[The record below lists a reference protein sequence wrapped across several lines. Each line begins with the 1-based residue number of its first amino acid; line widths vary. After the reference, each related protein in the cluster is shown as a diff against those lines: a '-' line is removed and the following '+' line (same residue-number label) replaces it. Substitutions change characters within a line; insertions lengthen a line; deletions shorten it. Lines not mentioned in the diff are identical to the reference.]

1 MHSATVTV
9 DTIGAPAARW
19 GWRLMPCLTDIAFL
33 LPAGLL
39 FFKLGG
45 TKTLFADGDTGWH
58 IKTGE
63 WILQHGKVPT
73 QDLFSYTKPGQAW
86 FAWEWAWDVLF
97 ALIHNAC
104 GLAGVGFATVLLLG
118 TIAVLLYRLVVNACG
133 NEVLS
138 FFVTAFALCG
148 SSIHWL
154 ARPHLFSWLFFL
166 IFLHLLPA
174 VQRGSRLALVS
185 LPVSMLIWVNMHG
198 AFLIGIA
205 LLLANACG
213 EYFEALFYEGASLRA
228 AYLRSRRL
236 LLATGLCLA
245 STFVNPYTW
254 HLHQHVFRF
263 LSDTKLLD
271 NIQEYQS
278 ISFHC
283 APAIFFELM
292 MMFAAGA
299 AFWYLQTGKITPALV
314 ALLWTHLALLSARNI
329 PLFMIVAAPMA
340 GAWLQDVLKR
350 LQRMRFI
357 GGVFS
362 TICEICEELKP
373 MERLPRAYLLSGFSV
388 LLMAILFAG
397 GAKGFE
403 AQFNPES
410 FPIQVI
416 GLVERSPAQR
426 IFTYDQWADYLIYR
440 LYPKKP
446 VFMDGR
452 SDFFGISMVTATQ
465 HILAAQF
472 DWKIQLQRFGVDMIL
487 VRPDAP
493 VSEVLKMSPDW
504 LLRFDDGKVL
514 VFEAASVK
522 KTISILHDPRF
533 RAISELPRKDT
544 THLNDSVLE
553 RRTQYD

>member
-1 MHSATVTV
+1 MHSATTTV
-9 DTIGAPAARW
+9 DMLHVPSASTA
-19 GWRLMPCLTDIAFL
+19 WRLMPCLTDIAFL

-39 FFKLGG
+39 FSKMGG

-58 IKTGE
+58 IKTGQ
-63 WILQHGKVPT
+63 WILQHGRVPT
-73 QDLFSYTKPGQAW
+73 HDLFSYTKPGQPW

-97 ALIHNAC
+97 ALIHNSW

-118 TIAVLLYRLVVNACG
+118 AIAVLLYRLVVKACG

-166 IFLHLLPA
+166 GFLHLMPA
-174 VQRGSRLALVS
+174 LQRGSKAALVI
-185 LPVSMLIWVNMHG
+185 LPLLMVLWVNIHG

-205 LLLANACG
+205 LLLATACG
-213 EYFEALFYEGASLRA
+213 EALETIFCQGGSLKT
-228 AYLRSRRL
+228 AYDRSRRL
-236 LLATGLCLA
+236 LQAATLCLA
-245 STFVNPYTW
+245 ATFVNPYTW
-254 HLHQHVFRF
+254 RLHRHVFEF
-263 LSDTKLLD
+263 LGDKKLLD

-283 APAIFFELM
+283 PPAIFFELM
-292 MMFAAGA
+292 ILLAVAGA
-299 AFWYLQTGKITPALV
+299 FWQLQLGRITPAL
-314 ALLWTHLALLSARNI
+314 LSLMWTHLALLSARNI
-329 PLFMIVAAPMA
+329 PLFMIVVAPLI
-340 GAWLQDVLKR
+340 GLWLQEILIR
-350 LQRMRFI
+350 LQPMRFV
-357 GGVFS
+357 GVVFT

-373 MERLPRAYLLSGFSV
+373 MERLPRFYLLSGLST
-388 LLMAILFAG
+388 LLMAALFAT

-403 AQFNPES
+403 AQFDPDS
-410 FPIQVI
+410 FPIQAI
-416 GLVERSPAQR
+416 PLVERSAAHR

-452 SDFFGISMVTATQ
+452 SDFFGTPIVTVTQ

-472 DWKIQLQRFGVDMIL
+472 DWKIQLQRFGVDMVL

-493 VSEVLKMSPDW
+493 LSEVLKMSPDW
-504 LLRFDDGKVL
+504 AIRFDDGKVL
-514 VFEAASVK
+514 VFEAKSLKSSVSK
-522 KTISILHDPRF
+522 LHDPEF
-533 RAISELPRKDT
+533 RAISELTKITP

-553 RRTQYD
+553 RRNPND

>member
-1 MHSATVTV
+1 
-9 DTIGAPAARW
+9 
-19 GWRLMPCLTDIAFL
+19 MPCLTDIVFL

-39 FFKLGG
+39 FLKMGG

-63 WILQHGKVPT
+63 WILQHGRVPT

-97 ALIHNAC
+97 AFIHNLW
-104 GLAGVGFATVLLLG
+104 GLAGVGFITVALLG
-118 TIAVLLYRLVVNACG
+118 AIAVLLYRLVVSACG
-133 NEVLS
+133 NDVLS
-138 FFVTAFALCG
+138 FFITAFALCG

-166 IFLHLLPA
+166 GFLHLLPPLR
-174 VQRGSRLALVS
+174 RGSRPALVA
-185 LPVSMLIWVNMHG
+185 LPVLMLLWVNVHG
-198 AFLIGIA
+198 AFMIGIA
-205 LLLANACG
+205 LLLATAVG
-213 EYFEALFYEGASLRA
+213 EALEALFCAEEGFKGAW
-228 AYLRSRRL
+228 LRSRRL
-236 LLATGLCLA
+236 LSVAGLCLLT
-245 STFVNPYTW
+245 TFVNPYTW
-254 HLHQHVFRF
+254 RLHQHVFRF

-283 APAIFFELM
+283 PPAVFFELM
-292 MMFAAGA
+292 MLLAAGA
-299 AFWYLQTGKITPALV
+299 AFWNLQAGRITPALI

-329 PLFMIVAAPMA
+329 PLFMIVVAPMA
-340 GAWLQDVLKR
+340 ARWLQDVIER
-350 LQRMRFI
+350 LRVTRYI
-357 GGVFS
+357 GIVFA

-373 MERLPRAYLLSGFSV
+373 MEKLPRAYLLSGVSF
-388 LLMAILFAG
+388 LLMAVLFAA
-397 GAKGFE
+397 GARGFE
-403 AQFNPES
+403 AQFDPDS
-410 FPIQVI
+410 FPIQAI
-416 GLVERSPAQR
+416 PLVERSSAQR

-472 DWKIQLQRFGVDMIL
+472 DWKIQLRRFGVDMIL

-504 LLRFDDGKVL
+504 AIRFDDGKVL
-514 VFEAASVK
+514 VFEARSLEQK
-522 KTISILHDPRF
+522 ISTSQDPKF
-533 RAISELPRKDT
+533 RAISELTKTNP
-544 THLNDSVLE
+544 HLNDSVLE
-553 RRTQYD
+553 RRTQHD

>member
-1 MHSATVTV
+1 
-9 DTIGAPAARW
+9 
-19 GWRLMPCLTDIAFL
+19 
-33 LPAGLL
+33 
-39 FFKLGG
+39 
-45 TKTLFADGDTGWH
+45 
-58 IKTGE
+58 
-63 WILQHGKVPT
+63 
-73 QDLFSYTKPGQAW
+73 
-86 FAWEWAWDVLF
+86 
-97 ALIHNAC
+97 
-104 GLAGVGFATVLLLG
+104 
-118 TIAVLLYRLVVNACG
+118 
-133 NEVLS
+133 
-138 FFVTAFALCG
+138 
-148 SSIHWL
+148 
-154 ARPHLFSWLFFL
+154 LFSWLFFL
-166 IFLHLLPA
+166 VFLHLLPA

-213 EYFEALFYEGASLRA
+213 EYFEALFYEGANLKT

-236 LLATGLCLA
+236 LMATGLCLA

-283 APAIFFELM
+283 PPAIFFELM

-388 LLMAILFAG
+388 LLMAVLFAG

-440 LYPKKP
+440 LYPKRP

-452 SDFFGISMVTATQ
+452 SDFFGITMVTATQ

-504 LLRFDDGKVL
+504 SLRFDDGKVL
-514 VFEAASVK
+514 VFEAVSVK